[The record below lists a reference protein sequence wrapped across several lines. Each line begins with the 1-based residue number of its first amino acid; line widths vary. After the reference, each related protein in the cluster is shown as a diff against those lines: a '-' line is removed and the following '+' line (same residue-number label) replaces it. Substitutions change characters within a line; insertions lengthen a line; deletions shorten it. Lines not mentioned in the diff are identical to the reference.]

1 MSGLVRVDYA
11 GPGGTCEGMRML
23 GLEPVGVEWD
33 AAACATRAAAG
44 HLTIRAD
51 LATYRPHH
59 EPGSVWGYWA
69 SPPCQTFSTAGKG
82 AGRDQIDGLVS
93 VIDREDW
100 AAADTL
106 DPRTRHVV
114 DAARTAVE
122 LHPEWVCME
131 QVPPAQPVFEAIA
144 RRLRVHGY
152 SVWVGVLNCADYGIP
167 QTRKRVILMASRV
180 RAAHPPE
187 PTHSADP
194 VDGLFGTT
202 ERWVSMADALGWPT
216 SFEVK
221 GRRGAGMTER
231 HGDREAIPATE
242 PYPTVTGGAHRRHWV
257 VDRRQEHGPK
267 GARVPVPAVPVSE
280 PAPTVTGLAGGQWII
295 REGEPVP
302 VLVNRRDSDA
312 WIEAEGERRN
322 RPISESAPTIT
333 GEAHRWEFVNG
344 SQDHATRRPLTA
356 PAPAILA
363 SADNGDSRFQP
374 IGWPHHQP
382 ATTVAGDPRITARCH
397 HEAGSQGSDAIAAID
412 VAAGA
417 DPGAR
422 PIKLTVED
430 ALILQ
435 SFRSDYPV
443 QGTKT
448 KKFEQVGNAVPPV
461 LSMKVVGAI
470 TGAAS

>member
-23 GLEPVGVEWD
+23 GLEPVGIEWD

-122 LHPEWVCME
+122 LRPEWVCME
-131 QVPPAQPVFEAIA
+131 QVPPAQPVFEAVA
-144 RRLRVHGY
+144 RRLRTHGY

-167 QTRKRVILMASRV
+167 QTRRRVILMASRV

-187 PTHSADP
+187 PSHSADP

-202 ERWVSMADALGWPT
+202 EPWVSMANALGWPT

-221 GRRGAGMTER
+221 GRRGEGMTER
-231 HGDREAIPATE
+231 HGDRPATPATE

-257 VDRRQEHGPK
+257 VDRRTNSRGP
-267 GARVPVPAVPVSE
+267 GGTIVPTVPVPVSE
-280 PAPTVTGLAGGQWII
+280 PSPTLTGIAGGQWII
-295 REGEPVP
+295 RSGSTVNGGE
-302 VLVNRRDSDA
+302 L
-312 WIEAEGERRN
+312 AER
-322 RPISESAPTIT
+322 T
-333 GEAHRWEFVNG
+333 GDDPAFTVTSRADLWEFVNG
-344 SQDHATRRPLTA
+344 AQDHATRRPLTA

-374 IGWPHHQP
+374 VGWPHHQP

-397 HEAGSQGSDAIAAID
+397 HEAGSQGSDAIDAIN

-435 SFRSDYPV
+435 SFRSNYPV

>member
-1 MSGLVRVDYA
+1 MSLIRVDYA

-23 GLEPVGVEWD
+23 GLEPVGIEWD

-122 LHPEWVCME
+122 LRPEWVCME

-144 RRLRVHGY
+144 RRLRTHGY

-167 QTRKRVILMASRV
+167 QTRRRVILMASRV

-202 ERWVSMADALGWPT
+202 EPWVSMADALGWPT

-221 GRRGAGMTER
+221 GRRGEGMTER
-231 HGDREAIPATE
+231 HGDRPATPATE

-257 VDRRQEHGPK
+257 VDRRTNSRGP
-267 GARVPVPAVPVSE
+267 GGTIVPTVPVPVSE
-280 PAPTVTGLAGGQWII
+280 PSPTLTGMAGGQWII
-295 REGEPVP
+295 RSG
-302 VLVNRRDSDA
+302 S
-312 WIEAEGERRN
+312 
-322 RPISESAPTIT
+322 T
-333 GEAHRWEFVNG
+333 VNG
-344 SQDHATRRPLTA
+344 GE
-356 PAPAILA
+356 LA
-363 SADNGDSRFQP
+363 
-374 IGWPHHQP
+374 
-382 ATTVAGDPRITARCH
+382 
-397 HEAGSQGSDAIAAID
+397 E
-412 VAAGA
+412 
-417 DPGAR
+417 
-422 PIKLTVED
+422 LTVED